1 MTEKTYNLTLTEKQ
15 ATVLTRALDLF
26 SRIGIGQFEE
36 VINIFRDEHLSDP
49 EMTPERIDEARKHI
63 DHVKFMLTGHPAN
76 GSFGILNPRVSDDY
90 RIAYDIQQVIRN
102 RLAWDRRPEGGIQVQ
117 FDPPDQTSKTHP
129 LATIKEP

>member
-49 EMTPERIDEARKHI
+49 EMTPER
-63 DHVKFMLTGHPAN
+63 M
-76 GSFGILNPRVSDDY
+76 
-90 RIAYDIQQVIRN
+90 IR
-102 RLAWDRRPEGGIQVQ
+102 
-117 FDPPDQTSKTHP
+117 
-129 LATIKEP
+129 